1 MLLRGLITLLS
12 LSSINVAKDGLP
24 AEPPTP
30 PTRTSE
36 ALKANLQIVN
46 GHLDEL
52 KKQWETE
59 KSRLLGEKAM
69 LQDAANRLNT
79 EVKNTKSEAKMASEG
94 TRIITAAKANIQN
107 VSDGVRNVEERLT
120 SFEHCRNSARL
131 KKRLLS

>member
-1 MLLRGLITLLS
+1 MS
-12 LSSINVAKDGLP
+12 SSINVTKDSFP

-36 ALKANLQIVN
+36 SLKANLQAVN

-79 EVKNTKSEAKMASEG
+79 EVKNTKSEAKKASEG
-94 TRIITAAKANIQN
+94 TRMVTAAKANVQN
-107 VSDGVRNVEERLT
+107 VSNRFWDVRGI
-120 SFEHCRNSARL
+120 
-131 KKRLLS
+131 